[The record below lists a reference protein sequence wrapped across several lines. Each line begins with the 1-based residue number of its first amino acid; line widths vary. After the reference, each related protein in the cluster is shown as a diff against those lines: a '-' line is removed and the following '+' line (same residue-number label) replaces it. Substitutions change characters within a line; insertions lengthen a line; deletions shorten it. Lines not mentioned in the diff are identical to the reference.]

1 MFSLVKDVLFKSVL
15 TSERQN
21 IWAALSTA
29 STVSLLLDRFGDDDD
44 LMFPRKIKCR
54 LVTEI
59 TTSAWKQTFY
69 RENQNTR
76 QTGDGD
82 DTLSMM
88 RS

>member
-1 MFSLVKDVLFKSVL
+1 M
-15 TSERQN
+15 
-21 IWAALSTA
+21 
-29 STVSLLLDRFGDDDD
+29 LDRFGDDDD
-44 LMFPRKIKCR
+44 LIFPRKIKCR
-54 LVTEI
+54 LVIEI

-76 QTGDGD
+76 QTGGGD